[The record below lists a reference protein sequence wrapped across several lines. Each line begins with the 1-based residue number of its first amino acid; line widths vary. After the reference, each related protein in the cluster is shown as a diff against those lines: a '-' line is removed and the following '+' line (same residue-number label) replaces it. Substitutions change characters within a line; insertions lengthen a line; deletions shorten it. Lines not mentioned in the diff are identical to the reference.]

1 MTKRL
6 RGFISFLLVL
16 VLCFGMIPNVSAAE
30 IGATESITET
40 EATEATTAETTA
52 PPDETSP
59 TETSAETTPPTEE
72 STTPTTEAT
81 IPVTEPDD
89 DVFSDIVIS
98 SGVAAASTDDY
109 GIMTAASTQ
118 SGILLFDFAD
128 NGNYTTVLNSQLAVS
143 YKPNGSGT
151 TRTAYIKNLGW
162 HFARYNNVPY
172 ADDPLYC
179 IEPWRNYGASTS
191 GNSVDRDVTL
201 SGSGSSTGSSV
212 WYSMPAARREAIG
225 LILLYSDQMW
235 DDSVS
240 VFSVKKDANPN
251 VPLRIATQF
260 LIYEIVCGLRDAET
274 FTLNYE
280 NECGTEGDIFYN
292 AGVAAVSNFAP
303 NYNTLVSYV
312 QSAMEIPSFTSS
324 SSSTAPTITLTG
336 DETSVYDSN
345 GVLSNFSFTDGNGA
359 EFYKSGNTLY
369 IYQTGTISSSTVFKA
384 TRYIPSASNSTYN
397 IWYMSGSSYQTTIS
411 LASPSSGNLNAY
423 FKLKAP
429 SAATLGIQ
437 KTTEDG
443 KNLSGWQFGIYSNS
457 ACTTL
462 ISGPHTTDA
471 NGAITVSNLA
481 AGTVYVKELG
491 HSNSTIN
498 AMYSC
503 TSTNPQR
510 VTLTAGQTSSVSF
523 YNELDPSGLNLTKTT
538 EDGKNLAGW
547 QFGIYSNSACTTLI
561 SGPHTTDA
569 NGKISVS
576 DLSAGT
582 VYVKELGHTDSAI
595 NAMYTCSSTNPQK
608 VTLTAG
614 QTASVSFVNKL
625 NPSGLNL
632 TKTTEDG
639 KNLSGWQFSIYSDAA
654 CTTRISGPHTTDV
667 NGKISVTGLS
677 AGTVYVKELG
687 HQDTA
692 INAMY
697 TCSSTNPQKVTLTI
711 GQTASVSFV
720 NKLNPSGLNL
730 TKTTEDGK
738 NLSGWQFS
746 IYSDAA
752 CTTRISGPHTTDANG
767 RISVSDLSAGTVYVK
782 EMGHSDSAINAM
794 YSCSSTNPQKV
805 TLTAGQTASVSFVNK
820 LNPSG
825 LNLTKTTQDN
835 QNLAGWQFG
844 IYSDAACTARIS
856 GPHTT
861 DSNGKISVTG
871 LSAGTVY
878 VKELGHTDSAINALY
893 TCSSENPQKV
903 TLTAG
908 QSASVSFRNVLKTG
922 SVKLVKKTNTGE
934 NLAGWQIGLYYD
946 TDCTQPIDG
955 SPFVT
960 GADGTITVSDLEPG
974 TLYAKEIP
982 TDDPYW
988 EFDTEVKEVTIAVNQ
1003 TATVTFTN
1011 THYGRI
1017 EFRKTTNTGNHLGG
1031 WTFRVQDSN
1040 YDVVGEY
1047 TTDENGYAC
1056 TENLPLGRYTVIEL
1070 QTDDLYWNFEL
1081 GFHDV
1086 TVQAGQT
1093 VVDEWLNREQGLGW
1107 FHKKTNTGESVEGWH
1122 ITIYADE
1129 ACTQEIRTMITNEDG
1144 RTGYYM
1150 DPGIYWAKET
1160 GDEYGRFEDEYWMVD
1175 ETVQKFEIKPHEDTE
1190 IIFTNVQYGKV
1201 KIIKT
1206 MEGEGSVAGWKFKV
1220 TDAEGKEIEGSPFTS
1235 DENGEILTTV
1245 LPGKYTIEE
1254 LIPKDSLYHC
1264 TSQNPQTVTIA
1275 QGQTAEVTFTNALR
1289 PGKITLDKVDIK
1301 GYSLAGATFLLE
1313 WSEDGSIWWP
1323 IEYSDSETVEEGCC
1337 SNPNVVDGLL
1347 TTGSDGKLV
1356 WNNLHPGLQYRLTET
1371 KAPRGFS
1378 KLRKPAY
1385 EGELPEEDFSLE
1397 VKVINSRTFTLPE
1410 TGSVSLMLSSISMSG
1425 CLLGLIASMLYLRK
1439 KEQ

>member
-128 NGNYTTVLNSQLAVS
+128 NGNYTTVMNSQLTVS

-240 VFSVKKDANPN
+240 VFSVKRDSNPN

-274 FTLNYE
+274 FTLNYT
-280 NECGTEGDIFYN
+280 NECGTAGDIFYN
-292 AGVAAVSNFAP
+292 AGVSAVSNFAP

-345 GVLSNFSFTDGNGA
+345 GVLGNFSFTAGNGA
-359 EFYKSGNTLY
+359 EFDKSGNTLY

-397 IWYMSGSSYQTTIS
+397 LWYMSGSSYQTTIS
-411 LASPSSGNLNAY
+411 LASASSGNLNAY

-429 SAATLGIQ
+429 STATLNIK

-462 ISGPHTTDA
+462 
-471 NGAITVSNLA
+471 V
-481 AGTVYVKELG
+481 
-491 HSNSTIN
+491 
-498 AMYSC
+498 
-503 TSTNPQR
+503 
-510 VTLTAGQTSSVSF
+510 
-523 YNELDPSGLNLTKTT
+523 
-538 EDGKNLAGW
+538 
-547 QFGIYSNSACTTLI
+547 
-561 SGPHTTDA
+561 
-569 NGKISVS
+569 
-576 DLSAGT
+576 
-582 VYVKELGHTDSAI
+582 
-595 NAMYTCSSTNPQK
+595 
-608 VTLTAG
+608 
-614 QTASVSFVNKL
+614 
-625 NPSGLNL
+625 
-632 TKTTEDG
+632 
-639 KNLSGWQFSIYSDAA
+639 
-654 CTTRISGPHTTDV
+654 
-667 NGKISVTGLS
+667 
-677 AGTVYVKELG
+677 
-687 HQDTA
+687 
-692 INAMY
+692 
-697 TCSSTNPQKVTLTI
+697 
-711 GQTASVSFV
+711 
-720 NKLNPSGLNL
+720 
-730 TKTTEDGK
+730 
-738 NLSGWQFS
+738 
-746 IYSDAA
+746 
-752 CTTRISGPHTTDANG
+752 
-767 RISVSDLSAGTVYVK
+767 
-782 EMGHSDSAINAM
+782 
-794 YSCSSTNPQKV
+794 
-805 TLTAGQTASVSFVNK
+805 
-820 LNPSG
+820 
-825 LNLTKTTQDN
+825 
-835 QNLAGWQFG
+835 
-844 IYSDAACTARIS
+844 S

-861 DSNGKISVTG
+861 DSSGKISVTG

-878 VKELGHTDSAINALY
+878 VKELGHTDSAIDTMY
-893 TCSSENPQKV
+893 SCSSTNPQKV

-908 QSASVSFRNVLKTG
+908 QTATVSFHNKLDPSGLALTKTAQDGKNLEGWQFSIYSDAACSTLLSGPHTTDSSGNISVTGLSAGTVYVKELGHKDSRIHALYTCSGENPQKVVLTAGQTATVSFHNVLNTG
-922 SVKLVKKTNTGE
+922 SVKLVKETNTGE

-955 SPFVT
+955 SPFLT

-982 TDDPYW
+982 EDDPYW
-988 EFDTEVKEVTIAVNQ
+988 EFDTEVKKVTIAVNQ

-1031 WTFRVQDSN
+1031 WTFRVKDSN
-1040 YDVVGEY
+1040 YELVGEY

-1070 QTDDLYWNFEL
+1070 QTEDYYWNCEL

-1086 TVQAGQT
+1086 TVKAGET
-1093 VVDEWLNREQGLGW
+1093 TVDEWLNREQGLAW
-1107 FHKKTNTGESVEGWH
+1107 FYKKTNTGESVEGWH
-1122 ITIYADE
+1122 ITVYADE
-1129 ACTQEIRTMITNEDG
+1129 DCTQELHTGITNEEG

-1190 IIFTNVQYGKV
+1190 ITFTNVQYGKV
-1201 KIIKT
+1201 KIIKV
-1206 MEGEGSVAGWKFKV
+1206 METEGSVAGWQFRI

-1235 DENGEILTTV
+1235 DENGEILTKL
-1245 LPGKYTIEE
+1245 LPGTYTIEE
-1254 LIPKDSLYHC
+1254 LIPEDSLYHC
-1264 TSQNPQTVTIA
+1264 TSENPQTVTIT
-1275 QGQTAEVTFTNALR
+1275 QGEVAEVTFTNALR

-1301 GYSLAGATFLLE
+1301 GNPLADATFLLE
-1313 WSEDGSIWWP
+1313 WSEDGSLWWP

-1337 SNPNVVDGLL
+1337 SNPNVVDGCL
-1347 TTGSDGKLV
+1347 TTGADGKLE
-1356 WNNLHPGLQYRLTET
+1356 WGNLHPGLQYRLTET

-1378 KLRKPAY
+1378 MLKKPAY
-1385 EGELPEEDFSLE
+1385 EGELPEKDFSLE

-1410 TGSVSLMLSSISMSG
+1410 TGSKSLLLSSISLSV